1 MCFRNEFATK
11 TTKLTGYFA
20 MALFDA
26 LLAGCTSAEVRS
38 ADAGPHSIDHV
49 CIKENPRVKVAD
61 FVYIMEDIFS
71 EHGISSEVFDGTPP
85 NNCEYVVTYTT
96 RRSWD
101 VVPYLSYAEVKIRKD
116 RRTVASAKYQ
126 HNGGSMSLSP
136 MRWAGARDKMQPV
149 IDEMLGGAP
158 PASTSAHSTG
168 HASPMVLEASESGIT
183 LEKSDPAS
191 V

>member
-11 TTKLTGYFA
+11 TTKLTGYFT

-26 LLAGCTSAEVRS
+26 LLAGCTSVEVRS
-38 ADAGPHSIDHV
+38 VDAGPHSIDHV
-49 CIKENPRVKVAD
+49 CIKENPRVKMAD
-61 FVYIMEDIFS
+61 FIYTMEDIFS

-85 NNCEYVVTYTT
+85 NDCEYVVTYTT
-96 RRSWD
+96 RQSWD
-101 VVPYLSYAEVKIRKD
+101 VVPNLSYAEVKIRED
-116 RRTVASAKYQ
+116 RQTVASAKYQ

-136 MRWAGARDKMQPV
+136 MKWAETRDKMQPV

-158 PASTSAHSTG
+158 PASTSAHSIG